1 MAASCNFRTA
11 SFYSVAWRPAQVIS
25 TKGRNKNKKSARGG
39 LLRSIRIIAAGV
51 AAAAAMF
58 LAAPV
63 YAQTSS
69 PPQKPLFEIGAFGYG
84 GYFPDYPG
92 SKQNHF
98 QFIPL
103 PFFIYRGSFL
113 RMTPQ
118 SVSGVFIENKTLHFD
133 LSASGAFHTSSNDLA
148 RYGMPKLQDMAEAG
162 PRLNLVLA
170 RDAQTARIEF
180 EVPVRAVLSTD
191 FKSLN
196 YRGWKIAPELAYIQ
210 DNLWNTGGRLKLGIE
225 GDYADKQLMNYFY
238 GVAPQ
243 YVTSTRARYTAHGGY
258 LGSSLDASYLIPLNK
273 RMTLYTRISGSYYGG
288 ATNAASPLL
297 KSDLNFTTAA
307 GLTFSFYQSDEMASD
322 RE

>member
-1 MAASCNFRTA
+1 M
-11 SFYSVAWRPAQVIS
+11 
-25 TKGRNKNKKSARGG
+25 
-39 LLRSIRIIAAGV
+39 LLS
-51 AAAAAMF
+51 
-58 LAAPV
+58 APV
-63 YAQTSS
+63 HAQTSE
-69 PPQKPLFEIGAFGYG
+69 PTKKPLFEIGVFGYG

-92 SKQNHF
+92 SKQNHL
-98 QFIPL
+98 QFLPL

-133 LSASGAFHTSSNDLA
+133 LSASGSFHTSSKDTA
-148 RYGMPKLQDMAEAG
+148 RYGMPKLDDMAEVG

-191 FKSLN
+191 FKSLD
-196 YRGWKIAPELAYIQ
+196 YRGWRVAPELAYIQ

-225 GDYADKQLMNYFY
+225 GDIANGLLMNYFY
-238 GVAPQ
+238 GVAPR

-297 KSDLNFTTAA
+297 KSDWNFTTAA
-307 GLTFSFYQSDEMASD
+307 GLTFSFYQSDEMVHD

>member
-1 MAASCNFRTA
+1 MQ
-11 SFYSVAWRPAQVIS
+11 P
-25 TKGRNKNKKSARGG
+25 
-39 LLRSIRIIAAGV
+39 IRIIAASV
-51 AAAAAMF
+51 AAAIL
-58 LAAPV
+58 LATPV
-63 YAQTSS
+63 YGQTPS
-69 PPQKPLFEIGAFGYG
+69 PTQKPLFEIGVFGYG

-92 SKQNHF
+92 SAQNHF
-98 QFIPL
+98 KFLPL

-133 LSASGAFHTSSNDLA
+133 LSASGAFHTGSNDTA
-148 RYGMPKLQDMAEAG
+148 RYGMPKLQDMAEVG

-180 EVPVRAVLSTD
+180 EVPVRAVFSTE
-191 FKSLN
+191 FKSID
-196 YRGWKIAPELAYIQ
+196 YRGWRIAPEIAYIQ

-225 GDYADKQLMNYFY
+225 GDYADGQLMNYFY

-243 YVTSTRARYTAHGGY
+243 YVTSTRGRFAAHAGY
-258 LGSSLDASYLIPLNK
+258 MGSSLDASYLIPLN
-273 RMTLYTRISGSYYGG
+273 RRTTLYTRVSGSYYGG

-297 KSDLNFTTAA
+297 KSDWNFTTAA
-307 GLTFSFYQSDEMASD
+307 GLTFSFYQSDEMVPD